1 MPNPPKVVEVITSGV
16 PELVR
21 EVHVFDS
28 TREHIKTKHRREYER
43 WEDVRAT
50 IEDPTRVHKSKTHPT
65 SIIFVNDKAT
75 SPGGDPMRVPVKVMS
90 TDIGIMS
97 TANFTSAKDQGDL
110 LWVSSDAT

>member
-16 PELVR
+16 PGLVR
-21 EVHVFDS
+21 EVHIFDS
-28 TREHIKTKHRREYER
+28 TKEKIRTKHRREYER

-50 IEDPTRVHKSKTHPT
+50 IEVPTRVHKSKTHPK
-65 SIIFVNDKAT
+65 SIVFVNDNAT

-97 TANFTSAKDQGDL
+97 TAHFSSARDQGAL
-110 LWVSSDAT
+110 LWTRSDAT